1 MTVLRFFKCDLTG
14 DELAI
19 AWNGTKEVCITEA
32 QAYDI
37 LAQEQVQ
44 KDSYKLI
51 FALLLSLAVLFI

>member
-37 LAQEQVQ
+37 LAQE
-44 KDSYKLI
+44 YKRIQAYELTW
-51 FALLLSLAVLFI
+51 

>member
-44 KDSYKLI
+44 KDSYKLMW
-51 FALLLSLAVLFI
+51 